1 MWEMDNYKKRNGM
14 AARAVVFVVSI
25 TVFFVMLFLVE
36 SGKAAAFDDAVRFFF
51 YDMRSDALTS
61 AAKAITY
68 LGNWQS
74 VTVLCII
81 LLIIKPTRVKYGV
94 PVSAGAISVTVI
106 NKIIK
111 NLVRR
116 DRPDQIYHLIKQGG
130 YSFSSG
136 HSITSMFVFGILI
149 YLVRVNMQNRTAAN
163 VLTVILAIPMVC
175 IGLSRIYLGVHYP
188 TDVLAGWALGVA
200 VMMIVIEISDR
211 ISRRSQDP
219 SPHERS

>member
-1 MWEMDNYKKRNGM
+1 MNSDIGKNGFVI
-14 AARAVVFVVSI
+14 RACVFTVSI
-25 TVFFVMLFLVE
+25 AVFFMMLFLVQ

-51 YDMRSDALTS
+51 YDMRSGALTS
-61 AAKAITY
+61 AAKAMTY

-81 LLIIKPTRVKYGV
+81 LLIIKPTRIRYGI

-116 DRPDQIYHLIKQGG
+116 ERPDQIYHLIKQGG
-130 YSFSSG
+130 YSFPSG
-136 HSITSMFVFGILI
+136 HSITSMFVFGMLI
-149 YLVRVNMQNRTAAN
+149 YLVRVNVQNRKAAN
-163 VLTVILAIPMVC
+163 VLTVIIAVPMVC

-188 TDVLAGWALGVA
+188 SDVLAGWALGIA
-200 VMMIVIEISDR
+200 VMMVVIEIADR
-211 ISRRSQDP
+211 LRSRSHKAFPQARS
-219 SPHERS
+219 

>member
-1 MWEMDNYKKRNGM
+1 MNSDTGKNGFVI
-14 AARAVVFVVSI
+14 RACVFTVSI
-25 TVFFVMLFLVE
+25 AVFFMMLFLVQ

-51 YDMRSDALTS
+51 YDMRSGALTS
-61 AAKAITY
+61 AAKAMTY

-81 LLIIKPTRVKYGV
+81 LLIIKPTRIRYGI

-116 DRPDQIYHLIKQGG
+116 ERPDQIYHLIKQGG
-130 YSFSSG
+130 YSFPSG
-136 HSITSMFVFGILI
+136 HSITSMFVFGMLI
-149 YLVRVNMQNRTAAN
+149 YLVRVNVQNRKAAN
-163 VLTVILAIPMVC
+163 VLTVIIAVPMVC

-188 TDVLAGWALGVA
+188 SDVLAGWALGIA
-200 VMMIVIEISDR
+200 VMMVVIEIADR
-211 ISRRSQDP
+211 LRSRSHKAFPQARS
-219 SPHERS
+219 

>member
-1 MWEMDNYKKRNGM
+1 MNSDTGKNGFVI
-14 AARAVVFVVSI
+14 RACVFTVSI
-25 TVFFVMLFLVE
+25 AVFFVMLFLVQ

-51 YDMRSDALTS
+51 YDMRSGALTS
-61 AAKAITY
+61 AAKAMTY

-81 LLIIKPTRVKYGV
+81 LLIIKPTRIRYGI

-116 DRPDQIYHLIKQGG
+116 ERPDQIYHLIKQGG
-130 YSFSSG
+130 YSFPSG
-136 HSITSMFVFGILI
+136 HSITSMFVFGMLI
-149 YLVRVNMQNRTAAN
+149 YLVRVNVQNRKAAN
-163 VLTVILAIPMVC
+163 VLTVIIAVPMVC

-188 TDVLAGWALGVA
+188 SDVLAGWSLGIA
-200 VMMIVIEISDR
+200 VMMVVIEIADR
-211 ISRRSQDP
+211 LRSRSHKAFPQARS
-219 SPHERS
+219 

>member
-1 MWEMDNYKKRNGM
+1 MNSDTGKNGFVI
-14 AARAVVFVVSI
+14 RACVFTVSI
-25 TVFFVMLFLVE
+25 AVFFMMLFLVQ

-51 YDMRSDALTS
+51 YDMRSGALTS
-61 AAKAITY
+61 AAKVMTY

-74 VTVLCII
+74 VTALCII
-81 LLIIKPTRVKYGV
+81 LLIIKPTRIRYGI

-130 YSFSSG
+130 YSFPSG

-149 YLVRVNMQNRTAAN
+149 YLVRVNVQDRTAAN
-163 VLTVILAIPMVC
+163 ILTVVLTIPMVC

-200 VMMIVIEISDR
+200 VMMGVIEIADR
-211 ISRRSQDP
+211 LHRCSHEP
-219 SPHERS
+219 SPQERS

>member
-1 MWEMDNYKKRNGM
+1 MNSDTGKNGFVI
-14 AARAVVFVVSI
+14 RACVFTVSI
-25 TVFFVMLFLVE
+25 AVFFMMLFLVQ

-51 YDMRSDALTS
+51 YDMRSGALTS
-61 AAKAITY
+61 AAKAMTY

-81 LLIIKPTRVKYGV
+81 LLIIKPTRIRYGI

-116 DRPDQIYHLIKQGG
+116 ERPDQIYHLIKQGG
-130 YSFSSG
+130 YSFPSG
-136 HSITSMFVFGILI
+136 HSITSMFVFGMLI
-149 YLVRVNMQNRTAAN
+149 YLVRVNVQNRKAAN
-163 VLTVILAIPMVC
+163 VLTVIIAVPMVC

-188 TDVLAGWALGVA
+188 SDVLAGWALGVA
-200 VMMIVIEISDR
+200 VMMVVIEIADR
-211 ISRRSQDP
+211 LHSCSHEP
-219 SPHERS
+219 SPQERS

>member
-1 MWEMDNYKKRNGM
+1 MNSDIGKNGFVI
-14 AARAVVFVVSI
+14 RACVFTVSI
-25 TVFFVMLFLVE
+25 AVFFMMLFLVQ

-51 YDMRSDALTS
+51 YDMRSGALTS
-61 AAKAITY
+61 AAKVMTY

-74 VTVLCII
+74 VTALCII
-81 LLIIKPTRVKYGV
+81 LLIIKPTRIRYGI

-116 DRPDQIYHLIKQGG
+116 ERPDQIYHLIKQGG
-130 YSFSSG
+130 YSFPSG

-149 YLVRVNMQNRTAAN
+149 YLVRVNVQDRTAAN
-163 VLTVILAIPMVC
+163 ILTVVLAIPMVC

-200 VMMIVIEISDR
+200 VMMVVIEIADR
-211 ISRRSQDP
+211 LHRRSHEP
-219 SPHERS
+219 SPQERS

>member
-1 MWEMDNYKKRNGM
+1 MNSDTGKNGFVI
-14 AARAVVFVVSI
+14 RACVFTVSI
-25 TVFFVMLFLVE
+25 AVFFVMLFLVQ

-51 YDMRSDALTS
+51 YDMRSGALTS
-61 AAKAITY
+61 AAKAMTY

-81 LLIIKPTRVKYGV
+81 LLIIKPTRIRYGI

-130 YSFSSG
+130 YSFPSG
-136 HSITSMFVFGILI
+136 HSITSMFVFGMLI
-149 YLVRVNMQNRTAAN
+149 YLVRVNVQNRKAAN
-163 VLTVILAIPMVC
+163 VLTVIIAVPMVC

-188 TDVLAGWALGVA
+188 SDVLAGWALGIA
-200 VMMIVIEISDR
+200 VMMVVIEIADR
-211 ISRRSQDP
+211 LRSRSHKAFPQARS
-219 SPHERS
+219 

>member
-1 MWEMDNYKKRNGM
+1 MNSDIGKNGFVI
-14 AARAVVFVVSI
+14 RACVFTVSI
-25 TVFFVMLFLVE
+25 AVFFMMLFLVQ

-51 YDMRSDALTS
+51 YDMRSGALTS
-61 AAKAITY
+61 AAKAMTY

-81 LLIIKPTRVKYGV
+81 LLIIKPTRIRYGI

-116 DRPDQIYHLIKQGG
+116 ERPDQIYHLIKQGG
-130 YSFSSG
+130 YSFPSG
-136 HSITSMFVFGILI
+136 HSITSMFVFGMLI
-149 YLVRVNMQNRTAAN
+149 YHVRVNVQNRKAAN
-163 VLTVILAIPMVC
+163 VLTVIIAVPMVC

-188 TDVLAGWALGVA
+188 SDVLAGWALGVA
-200 VMMIVIEISDR
+200 VMMVVIEIADR
-211 ISRRSQDP
+211 LHSCSHEP
-219 SPHERS
+219 SPQERS

>member
-1 MWEMDNYKKRNGM
+1 MNSDTGKNGSVT
-14 AARAVVFVVSI
+14 RAFVFAVSLA
-25 TVFFVMLFLVE
+25 VFFVMLFLVQ

-51 YDMRSDALTS
+51 YDIRSSALTS

-74 VTVLCII
+74 ITALCII

-111 NLVRR
+111 NLIQRE
-116 DRPDQIYHLIKQGG
+116 RPDQIYHLISQGG

-136 HSITSMFVFGILI
+136 HSITSIFVFIL
-149 YLVRVNMQNRTAAN
+149 TA
-163 VLTVILAIPMVC
+163 VIAVPMVC

-188 TDVLAGWALGVA
+188 SDVLAGWALGIA
-200 VMMIVIEISDR
+200 VMVVIIEIADR
-211 ISRRSQDP
+211 LRRRSHGLSLQ
-219 SPHERS
+219 ERS

>member
-1 MWEMDNYKKRNGM
+1 MNSDIGKNGFVI
-14 AARAVVFVVSI
+14 RACVFTVSI
-25 TVFFVMLFLVE
+25 AVFFMILFLVQ

-51 YDMRSDALTS
+51 YDMRSGALTS
-61 AAKAITY
+61 AAKAMTY

-81 LLIIKPTRVKYGV
+81 LLIIKPTRIRYGI

-116 DRPDQIYHLIKQGG
+116 ERPDQIYHLIKQGG
-130 YSFSSG
+130 YSFPSG
-136 HSITSMFVFGILI
+136 HSITSMFVFGMLI
-149 YLVRVNMQNRTAAN
+149 YLVRVNVQNRKAAN
-163 VLTVILAIPMVC
+163 VLTVIIAVPMVC

-188 TDVLAGWALGVA
+188 SDVLAGWALGIA
-200 VMMIVIEISDR
+200 VMMVVIEIADR
-211 ISRRSQDP
+211 LRSRSHKAFPQARS
-219 SPHERS
+219 

>member
-1 MWEMDNYKKRNGM
+1 MNSDTGKNGSVT
-14 AARAVVFVVSI
+14 RAFVFAVSLA
-25 TVFFVMLFLVE
+25 VFFVMLFLVQ

-51 YDMRSDALTS
+51 YDIRSSALTS

-74 VTVLCII
+74 ITALCII

-111 NLVRR
+111 NLIQRE
-116 DRPDQIYHLIKQGG
+116 RPDQIYHLISQGG

-136 HSITSMFVFGILI
+136 HSITSIFVFGILI
-149 YLVRVNMQNRTAAN
+149 YLVRVNVKNRTVAN
-163 VLTVILAIPMVC
+163 ILTAVIAVPMVC

-188 TDVLAGWALGVA
+188 SDVLAGWALGIA
-200 VMMIVIEISDR
+200 VMVVIIEIADR
-211 ISRRSQDP
+211 LRRRSHGLSLQ
-219 SPHERS
+219 ERS

>member
-1 MWEMDNYKKRNGM
+1 MWKMNSDTGKNRSVI
-14 AARAVVFVVSI
+14 RACVFALSI
-25 TVFFVMLFLVE
+25 AVFFVMLFLVE

-51 YDMRSDALTS
+51 YDMRSGALTS

-94 PVSAGAISVTVI
+94 PVSAGAIFVTVL

-111 NLVRR
+111 NLVLRE
-116 DRPDQIYHLIKQGG
+116 RPDQIYHLIKQGG

-163 VLTVILAIPMVC
+163 VLTVILAVPMVC

-211 ISRRSQDP
+211 ISRRSHDS
-219 SPHERS
+219 SPQQRS

>member
-1 MWEMDNYKKRNGM
+1 MML
-14 AARAVVFVVSI
+14 
-25 TVFFVMLFLVE
+25 FFVQ

-51 YDMRSDALTS
+51 YDMRSGALTS
-61 AAKAITY
+61 AAKVMTY

-81 LLIIKPTRVKYGV
+81 LLIIKPTRIRYGI

-116 DRPDQIYHLIKQGG
+116 ERPDQIYHLIKQGG
-130 YSFSSG
+130 YSFPSG
-136 HSITSMFVFGILI
+136 HSITSMFEFGILI
-149 YLVRVNMQNRTAAN
+149 YLVRANVQNRKAAN
-163 VLTVILAIPMVC
+163 VLTVIIAVC

-188 TDVLAGWALGVA
+188 SDVLAGWALGIA
-200 VMMIVIEISDR
+200 VMMVVIEIADR
-211 ISRRSQDP
+211 LRSRSHKASPQARS
-219 SPHERS
+219 

>member
-1 MWEMDNYKKRNGM
+1 MNSDTGKNGFVI
-14 AARAVVFVVSI
+14 RACVFTVSI
-25 TVFFVMLFLVE
+25 AVFFVMLFLVQ

-51 YDMRSDALTS
+51 YDMRSGALTS
-61 AAKAITY
+61 AAKAMTY

-81 LLIIKPTRVKYGV
+81 LLIIKPTRIRYGI

-116 DRPDQIYHLIKQGG
+116 ERPDQIYHLIKQGG
-130 YSFSSG
+130 YSFPSG
-136 HSITSMFVFGILI
+136 HSITSMFVFGMLI
-149 YLVRVNMQNRTAAN
+149 YLVRVNVQNRKAAN
-163 VLTVILAIPMVC
+163 VLTVIIAVPMVC

-188 TDVLAGWALGVA
+188 SDVLAGWALGIA
-200 VMMIVIEISDR
+200 VMMVVIEIADR
-211 ISRRSQDP
+211 LRSRSHKAFPQARS
-219 SPHERS
+219 